1 MRFVELCEALGGARL
16 AALGLTPLLCGAAS
30 DEGYAARVRARL
42 LAAHPSS
49 VVIESFLGPEALGAV
64 FARTAL
70 NVHPCAYD
78 AYGMTLVEAAAFGCP

>member
-1 MRFVELCEALGGARL
+1 M
-16 AALGLTPLLCGAAS
+16 
-30 DEGYAARVRARL
+30 RARL
-42 LAAHPSS
+42 LAAHPSA

-78 AYGMTLVEAAAFGCP
+78 AYGMTLVEAAAFGCPYPSPYPYPNPKP